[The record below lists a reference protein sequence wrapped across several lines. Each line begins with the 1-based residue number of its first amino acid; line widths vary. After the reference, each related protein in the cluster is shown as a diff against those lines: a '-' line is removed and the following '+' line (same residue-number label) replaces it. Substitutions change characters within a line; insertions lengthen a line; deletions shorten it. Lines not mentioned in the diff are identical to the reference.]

1 MHPNTSMGYSSNK
14 SKAPPVVMDDCTI
27 PVYGVAFGS
36 SKGSGT
42 ASATL
47 SNTIVTASMLNWEKK
62 KDEIPQKEAQ
72 VVKPKVVK
80 VNDEAYFIDEEE
92 MFIASRSTAS
102 SMVEEDYF
110 VVL

>member
-14 SKAPPVVMDDCTI
+14 AKAPPVVMDDCTV

-47 SNTIVTASMLNWEKK
+47 SNTIVTASMLNWEKSK
-62 KDEIPQKEAQ
+62 EEIPQKITRT
-72 VVKPKVVK
+72 VKPEVVDD
-80 VNDEAYFIDEEE
+80 NDRKFFIDEE
-92 MFIASRSTAS
+92 MMYVASNGGNSK
-102 SMVEEDYF
+102 MEYY